1 MNFRHMIESNSFTVV
16 VSLPANDLDLARA
29 ALDAGA
35 QAIKVHCNVWHRA
48 SGHTFGTYAENR
60 EFLRQLITMCGE
72 VPVGLVPGGAE
83 TVITP
88 GERRELEQMGL
99 GFFSAYS
106 RNLPCHMMESPVLT
120 KMVAI
125 DSGYTPETLDA
136 VRDSDIDVLE
146 CSILPGEHYGTALC
160 YDDILRF
167 HSIAVKTAKP
177 CLIPTQR
184 RIQPSEVSHLYHAG
198 CKAIMIGA
206 VVMGSDPGPR
216 QVYDASAAF
225 RKAVDALP
233 SVASAKAAVNKS
245 GESPEI
251 KKE

>member
-1 MNFRHMIESNSFTVV
+1 
-16 VSLPANDLDLARA
+16 
-29 ALDAGA
+29 
-35 QAIKVHCNVWHRA
+35 
-48 SGHTFGTYAENR
+48 
-60 EFLRQLITMCGE
+60 
-72 VPVGLVPGGAE
+72 
-83 TVITP
+83 
-88 GERRELEQMGL
+88 MGL

-206 VVMGSDPGPR
+206 VVMGTDPGPR

-225 RKAVDALP
+225 RKAVDDLP
-233 SVASAKAAVNKS
+233 PSHPQKRL
-245 GESPEI
+245 
-251 KKE
+251 

>member
-60 EFLRQLITMCGE
+60 EFLRQLITLCGE

-83 TVITP
+83 TFITP

-106 RNLPCHMMESPVLT
+106 RDLPCHMMESPVLT

-146 CSILPGEHYGTALC
+146 CSILPGEHYGTAL
-160 YDDILRF
+160 
-167 HSIAVKTAKP
+167 
-177 CLIPTQR
+177 
-184 RIQPSEVSHLYHAG
+184 
-198 CKAIMIGA
+198 
-206 VVMGSDPGPR
+206 
-216 QVYDASAAF
+216 
-225 RKAVDALP
+225 
-233 SVASAKAAVNKS
+233 
-245 GESPEI
+245 
-251 KKE
+251 

>member
-83 TVITP
+83 TFITP

-99 GFFSAYS
+99 
-106 RNLPCHMMESPVLT
+106 ESSLSH
-120 KMVAI
+120 
-125 DSGYTPETLDA
+125 DG
-136 VRDSDIDVLE
+136 
-146 CSILPGEHYGTALC
+146 
-160 YDDILRF
+160 
-167 HSIAVKTAKP
+167 KP
-177 CLIPTQR
+177 C
-184 RIQPSEVSHLYHAG
+184 
-198 CKAIMIGA
+198 
-206 VVMGSDPGPR
+206 SDKNG
-216 QVYDASAAF
+216 
-225 RKAVDALP
+225 
-233 SVASAKAAVNKS
+233 
-245 GESPEI
+245 GH
-251 KKE
+251 